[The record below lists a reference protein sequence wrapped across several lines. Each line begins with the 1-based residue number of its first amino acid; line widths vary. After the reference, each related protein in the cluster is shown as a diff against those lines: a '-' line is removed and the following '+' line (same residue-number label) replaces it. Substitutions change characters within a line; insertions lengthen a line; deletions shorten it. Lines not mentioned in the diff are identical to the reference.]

1 MSNTFLQ
8 LIKQRPLVFD
18 GAMGTAIYQK
28 GVYINACYDELCLSR
43 PALISEIHR
52 EYVAAGADVIETNS
66 FGANRIKLAAFGLA
80 EKTREI
86 NSKAVEIARSEAGSS
101 VFVAASCGPC
111 LSGPGAFPNQPA
123 PDMKEIEAAFEEQIS
138 TLVSA
143 GADLI
148 LLETFTNI
156 DELLLAAKTAREH
169 DIPVMASISPAAFAH
184 STVTEVIMLI
194 DACPDIDVVGINC
207 HFGPAEM
214 LDAAIE
220 ARAAAAKPLVI
231 MPNSGGPHEIGGRS
245 LYLNSPEYFT
255 EYAKKFIEVG
265 ANGVGGCCGTTPAH
279 IRTAAKTIHVMS
291 GVKQHIAIASMPD
304 AVAADEVPPP
314 FSFSEKS
321 AFAQKISSGEP
332 VTSIEIIPPRSPD
345 GIAAFIDKCK
355 ACQDAGI
362 DALNLPDGP
371 RASARMS
378 VIATAATMLNEGL
391 SIEPIPHC
399 CCRDRNLIGLQS
411 DIIGGVALG
420 LKTWLFITGDPP
432 KLGNYPDAAGV
443 FDIDAIGAVRL
454 AANLNRGLDA
464 AAQPLG
470 SRIPLA
476 IGVGLNPVAVDL
488 DREAERFHAKVEAGA
503 EYAITQPIFS
513 PEALLRFLD
522 RIAKNGD
529 TIPVMIGVY
538 PLLSAKNADFMNRY
552 VPGVSV
558 PEKILRQMEG
568 CKDKESAI
576 STGIDIARSIRFEIE
591 AAGFKHFQVSA
602 PLGRT
607 DIALRVL
614 E

>member
-1 MSNTFLQ
+1 MSESFIQ
-8 LIKQRPLVFD
+8 LIKRRPLMFD
-18 GAMGTAIYQK
+18 GAMGTTIYQK

-52 EYVAAGADVIETNS
+52 EYVAAGADVIETNT

-86 NSKAVEIARSEAGSS
+86 NAKAVEIAKREARDT
-101 VFVAASCGPC
+101 VVVAASCGPC
-111 LSGPGAFPNQPA
+111 LSGPGAFPNVPA
-123 PDMKEIEAAFEEQIS
+123 PDMKEVEAAFEEQIS
-138 TLVSA
+138 TLASA
-143 GADLI
+143 GADFI
-148 LLETFTNI
+148 LLETFTSI
-156 DELLLAAKTAREH
+156 DELLLAAKIARSH
-169 DIPVMASISPAAFAH
+169 DTTVMASISPATFEQSSA
-184 STVTEVIMLI
+184 TKVIRRL
-194 DACPDIDVVGINC
+194 DACADIDVVGINC

-214 LDAAIE
+214 LAPAKE
-220 ARAAAAKPLVI
+220 ARAAATKPLVI

-255 EYAKKFIEVG
+255 EYAKKFIEIGV
-265 ANGVGGCCGTTPAH
+265 NGVGGCCGTTPAH
-279 IRTAAKTIHVMS
+279 IRIAAKTIHVMS
-291 GVKQHIAIASMPD
+291 GVKQHVAIVSAPAVD
-304 AVAADEVPPP
+304 AAADVPSPIP
-314 FSFSEKS
+314 FAEKS
-321 AFAQKISSGEP
+321 AFAQKITSGNP

-345 GIAAFIDKCK
+345 GIAPFIDKCK

-362 DALNLPDGP
+362 DAVNLPDGP

-378 VIATAATMLNEGL
+378 VIATAATMLKEGL
-391 SIEPIPHC
+391 GIEPIPHC

-443 FDIDAIGAVRL
+443 FDIDAIGAVSL

-476 IGVGLNPVAVDL
+476 IGVGLNPVAIDL
-488 DREAERFHAKVEAGA
+488 DREAERFHSKVEAGA
-503 EYAITQPIFS
+503 EYAITQPIFD
-513 PEALLRFLD
+513 PDALLRFLD
-522 RIAKNGD
+522 RIANSGHA
-529 TIPVMIGVY
+529 IPVMIGIY

-558 PEKILRQMEG
+558 PGKILRRMEG

-576 STGIDIARSIRFEIE
+576 STGIDIARSIRTEIE